1 MRFLH
6 TPNRVVEERGELQFL
21 GATRVVLCTH
31 VSSVQNHQINIRRGD
46 KISYILLYV
55 FFKNK
60 IQNFLSL
67 LGTNTGV

>member
-31 VSSVQNHQINIRRGD
+31 VSSVQNHQINIRRGVIEVT
-46 KISYILLYV
+46 KFLM
-55 FFKNK
+55 FK
-60 IQNFLSL
+60 IQFF
-67 LGTNTGV
+67 